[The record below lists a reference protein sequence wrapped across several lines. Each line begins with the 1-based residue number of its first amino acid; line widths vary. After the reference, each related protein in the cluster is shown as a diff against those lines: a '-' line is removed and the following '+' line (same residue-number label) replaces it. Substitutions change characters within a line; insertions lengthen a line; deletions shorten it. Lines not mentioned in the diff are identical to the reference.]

1 MSATTSGH
9 KDSKMPITITKSV
22 KVVSSPVPVFPAKR
36 LSSVPK
42 GMPTAVT
49 HEDTDMGQ
57 VLIRSNIGGQ
67 ACSIDPAGWSVTPHF
82 PAERYIVLNP
92 DSTGYA
98 LPGNVEAYKNGIS
111 VEDIPDLRI
120 FSAPSAQKSSYEG
133 LWFKHYG
140 KLYTMPR
147 LGSSYPKLE
156 DRMGIDGWE
165 PAIGS
170 VGKVYTVLPFEA
182 KID

>member
-9 KDSKMPITITKSV
+9 KDSKMPITITKPV
-22 KVVSSPVPVFPAKR
+22 KVVPSPVPVFSAKR

-49 HEDTDMGQ
+49 HEDDDSGQ
-57 VLIRSNIGGQ
+57 VLIRSSVNGQ
-67 ACSIDPAGWSVTPHF
+67 ACSIDPAGGPVTPHL
-82 PAERYIVLNP
+82 PAGRYIVLNP

-147 LGSSYPKLE
+147 MVDSFPNLE
-156 DRMGIDGWE
+156 DRIALDEWSPSPCGAGTVS
-165 PAIGS
+165 AI
-170 VGKVYTVLPFEA
+170 LPFEA

>member
-1 MSATTSGH
+1 
-9 KDSKMPITITKSV
+9 MPITITKSV

-36 LSSVPK
+36 LSSVPG

-49 HEDTDMGQ
+49 HEDNDSGQ
-57 VLIRSNIGGQ
+57 VLIRSNIAGQ
-67 ACSIDPAGWSVTPHF
+67 ACSVDPAGNPLSHVLS
-82 PAERYIVLNP
+82 AEQYIVFNP

-98 LPGNVEAYKNGIS
+98 LPGNVEAYKHGIS

-120 FSAPSAQKSSYEG
+120 FSAPSAQKSFYEG

-156 DRMGIDGWE
+156 DRMEVDNWE
-165 PAIGS
+165 PTVYS
-170 VGKVYTVLPFEA
+170 VGKVSAVLPFEA

>member
-1 MSATTSGH
+1 
-9 KDSKMPITITKSV
+9 MPITITKPV

-49 HEDTDMGQ
+49 HEDNDSGQ
-57 VLIRSNIGGQ
+57 VLIRSNVGGQ
-67 ACSIDPAGWSVTPHF
+67 ACSIDPAGWSVTPHL

-92 DSTGYA
+92 DSTGYT
-98 LPGNVEAYKNGIS
+98 LPGNVEAYKDGIK

-120 FSAPSAQKSSYEG
+120 FYAASAQYSAYEG
-133 LWFKHYG
+133 LWFKHSG

-147 LGSSYPKLE
+147 MSLDFPKLE
-156 DRMGIDGWE
+156 NRMEIDEWG
-165 PAIGS
+165 ATTYNAGN
-170 VGKVYTVLPFEA
+170 VFAVLPFEA

>member
-1 MSATTSGH
+1 
-9 KDSKMPITITKSV
+9 MPITITKPV

-36 LSSVPK
+36 LSSVPG

-49 HEDTDMGQ
+49 REDDDSGQ
-57 VLIRSNIGGQ
+57 VLIRSNIAGQ
-67 ACSIDPAGWSVTPHF
+67 ACSVDPAGNPLSHVLS
-82 PAERYIVLNP
+82 AEQYIVLNP
-92 DSTGYA
+92 DSTGFA

-111 VEDIPDLRI
+111 VDDIPDLRI
-120 FSAPSAQKSSYEG
+120 FSAPSAQNIPYKG